1 MHYRRLIRTNGKILL
16 CAALLTATPLFAKSL
31 TVDELRKMQSKMKAY
46 DSLSVDFV
54 QTRYTDLRQKSTHRE
69 GRALFAKPNLFRWM
83 LETPKR
89 EYKIFDG
96 KSFYDYDPEGNTAKR
111 FATNDQQS
119 HELNQ
124 MIDLI
129 LNFDSL
135 LKRYDVV
142 KADEDGDLIK
152 VHLKP
157 KVAGD
162 VSSIELH
169 FAQKEQFVS
178 YLKMVLK
185 NKNSLTHEFKNPA
198 HAAIPEA
205 TFALPKGVKATDNN

>member
-69 GRALFAKPNLFRWM
+69 GRALFAKPNFFRWM

-96 KSFYDYDPEGNTAKR
+96 KSFYD
-111 FATNDQQS
+111 
-119 HELNQ
+119 
-124 MIDLI
+124 
-129 LNFDSL
+129 
-135 LKRYDVV
+135 
-142 KADEDGDLIK
+142 
-152 VHLKP
+152 
-157 KVAGD
+157 
-162 VSSIELH
+162 
-169 FAQKEQFVS
+169 
-178 YLKMVLK
+178 
-185 NKNSLTHEFKNPA
+185 
-198 HAAIPEA
+198 
-205 TFALPKGVKATDNN
+205 